1 MRALLTAL
9 MMVTSFAIALGG
21 VRAEDA
27 PPPEGPAPAPS
38 SESTAAETPAP
49 SPIVWRL
56 KNPFRYFKNPQHF
69 ATYAEAAREV
79 TATSAE
85 RVLETERVLAEQ
97 TEGHGWAAGI
107 YEHVVDEACWYEPAV
122 ATEGSETKKPAPGP
136 CGAYIKPTSHAVL
149 LQAPALS
156 KACIWSIDGQVH
168 EQPDCSK
175 PLEVAIP
182 YPQGA
187 AVMLTSEGAEVARQM
202 VKVEDVLVVGM
213 GDSFGAGDGLPD
225 RPVSF
230 RVNRPL
236 SYDDERNG
244 YPQRYP
250 LGEGVRYTEDSFH
263 NRAAG
268 WVHRNCHRSLYSHQ
282 LRTALHLALED
293 AAQQRSVTYLGLA
306 CSGATMLNMFDVYK
320 SYDEAPTQGDP
331 AHTRRQVR
339 LSQLDVLAHALCAPG
354 AATTDESINYN
365 EGGTLEAGERV
376 IRVATCEPDKRLRRP
391 DLVLLS
397 VGGNDVGFSG
407 LVSNASLRGQF
418 LGVVKLFAED
428 PRITPEKARA
438 FIARLPGRYAALAR
452 ALRATTGLET
462 PDRVLFTA
470 YPQMHENA
478 EGQPCA
484 SGRAGFDVSAAWSLQ
499 GKAVA
504 AAEQFMH
511 DHLSPAMVKAAAD
524 AGWSLVDR
532 QHLTGAFKRRGLC
545 AVTAEEMQAPHIA
558 NSKFPRF
565 RESGPESGWA
575 PFKPDEYRH
584 YAPRQRFF
592 LTPNDAFLG
601 THFHTRHIPIM
612 DGGPDVQMALWSAY
626 SGAFHPTA
634 EGQAAIAD
642 AVLPVARDKL
652 AQRPAPSSP
661 VTEPR

>member
-1 MRALLTAL
+1 MRIFRFSLTAAGL
-9 MMVTSFAIALGG
+9 TLLAL
-21 VRAEDA
+21 A
-27 PPPEGPAPAPS
+27 PALAPALAQDTPPAPEPGAAPAPAEAAPP
-38 SESTAAETPAP
+38 TAQA

-56 KNPFRYFKNPQHF
+56 KNPFRFFTNPEHF
-69 ATYAEAAREV
+69 ATYAEAARGV
-79 TATSAE
+79 TDSAQ
-85 RVLETERVLAEQ
+85 RILETERALAEQ
-97 TEGHGWAAGI
+97 SDGHGWAAAV
-107 YEHVVDEACWYEPAV
+107 YEHVADEACWYEPAPIST
-122 ATEGSETKKPAPGP
+122 AEEPPKRPAEA
-136 CGAYIKPTSHAVL
+136 CGTYIKPRQHIVQ
-149 LQAPALS
+149 LQAPSLTKS
-156 KACIWSIDGQVH
+156 CIWTVGARVH
-168 EQPDCSK
+168 EQADCSK

-182 YPQGA
+182 YPEGA
-187 AVMLTSEGAEVARQM
+187 AVMLTSEGAEVARQI
-202 VKVEDVLVVGM
+202 VKVEDILVVGM

-230 RVNRPL
+230 RVNRPM

-250 LGEGVRYTEDSFH
+250 LGESTRYTDPAFH

-293 AAQQRSVTYLGLA
+293 AAQQRAVTYLGLA

-320 SYDEAPTQGDP
+320 SYDEPPANGDP
-331 AHTRRQVR
+331 AHVRRQVR
-339 LSQLDVLAHALCAPG
+339 LSQLDILAHALCEPG
-354 AATTDESINYN
+354 TAKPDEAVNYN
-365 EGGTLEAGERV
+365 EGEALEAGARV
-376 IRVATCEPDKRLRRP
+376 IRVATCAAEQRLRKP

-397 VGGNDVGFSG
+397 VGGNDVGFAG

-438 FIARLPGRYAALAR
+438 LVPRLANRYGALAR
-452 ALRATTGLET
+452 ALTSAAGLDT
-462 PDRVLFTA
+462 PDRILLTA
-470 YPQMHENA
+470 YPHMHENA
-478 EGQPCA
+478 EGQVCA

-504 AAEQFMH
+504 AAEQFMT
-511 DHLSPAMVKAAAD
+511 DHVAPAMAKAASE
-524 AGWSLVDR
+524 AGWTLVDR
-532 QHLTGAFKRRGLC
+532 HRAAGFFKSRGLC
-545 AVTAEEMQAPHIA
+545 AVSAEEQQLPQIA
-558 NSKFPRF
+558 NTKFPRF
-565 RESGPESGWA
+565 RENGPDSGWV
-575 PFKPDEYRH
+575 PFKPDDYRH

-601 THFHTRHIPIM
+601 THFHTKNMPIM

-642 AVLPVARDKL
+642 AVLQAARDKL
-652 AQRPAPSSP
+652 ALPHLPAP
-661 VTEPR
+661 R